1 MKGKTLADRIFDL
14 RMYIGIVAA
23 VERHSHAGIWEL
35 ERIFLAQPHVG
46 PMFRFV
52 MMPLGLAVETGQL
65 HKKEREITLPP
76 NLSPTPDS

>member
-1 MKGKTLADRIFDL
+1 MKGKATPNRIFDL

-23 VERHSHAGIWEL
+23 VGRHSHAGIRKFQ
-35 ERIFLAQPHVG
+35 RIFLAQSHVG

-52 MMPLGLAVETGQL
+52 VMPLSLAIKTGQL
-65 HKKEREITLPP
+65 YKKEWKITLPP